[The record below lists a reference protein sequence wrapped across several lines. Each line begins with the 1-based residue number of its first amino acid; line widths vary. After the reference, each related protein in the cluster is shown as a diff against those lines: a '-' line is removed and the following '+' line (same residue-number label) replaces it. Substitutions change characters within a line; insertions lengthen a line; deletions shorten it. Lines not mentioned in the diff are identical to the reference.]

1 MKRFNSYLDE
11 RACDLVSMKQIKAFE
26 KFVDNMFKRFNIDF
40 NFTKHFG
47 DRMGDDRN
55 DPCISMKELA
65 DFIKKIYKRQGKS
78 IKGVAGAEAVIKDM
92 QSDLNIPVAVKYDQK
107 NDEFDV
113 VMKTIMRKKNFHT
126 PDKVIKYE
134 SYIAEAFNT
143 KIKWT
148 KMDSRSASSGGNIQK
163 YRGKID
169 NQNIEMSYTIASTA
183 PEVNIVFTVD
193 GTMKITA
200 KGNQMKIFGAV
211 INHITSWI
219 KEHPEINLVNFSS
232 HKEDPN
238 DNSRSKLYSRLVK
251 RYASKMGFKVEEID
265 IDVMVLYVLKRK

>member
-1 MKRFNSYLDE
+1 
-11 RACDLVSMKQIKAFE
+11 
-26 KFVDNMFKRFNIDF
+26 
-40 NFTKHFG
+40 
-47 DRMGDDRN
+47 
-55 DPCISMKELA
+55 
-65 DFIKKIYKRQGKS
+65 
-78 IKGVAGAEAVIKDM
+78 
-92 QSDLNIPVAVKYDQK
+92 
-107 NDEFDV
+107 
-113 VMKTIMRKKNFHT
+113 MKTFYQHMN
-126 PDKVIKYE
+126 
-134 SYIAEAFNT
+134 EAFDT

-193 GTMKITA
+193 GTMKVTG

-219 KEHPEINLVNFSS
+219 KEHPEINLVNFTS
-232 HKEDPN
+232 HKEDPD

-251 RYASKMGFKVEEID
+251 RYASKMGFKVDEID
-265 IDVMVLYVLKRK
+265 IDVMVLYILKRKFK